1 VAREEDGM
9 TLLLAML
16 LCAPERITIVA
27 RRAEKPSPLARL
39 ESTLGAAWKRLYQK
53 EDDQIGDANALAAQ
67 GDAEGALKVYDAA
80 RPRLGEDPALS
91 FDRSA
96 ALLKIADPSAAAE
109 ASSEAARAF
118 DRGDSSLTPKA
129 AYQRALAAESM
140 GQPED
145 AMKLY
150 ASALA
155 LDPGDV
161 DSKVNLELLLRT
173 QEERKKQ
180 QAGRPQP
187 TPQKKDQAQQQ
198 PDPSKGQD
206 QQGQDKQA
214 GKQQEKKQDDAQPQ
228 PGADPQAKA
237 PEKKPQQSEQKAPDR
252 SEAERLLDALRTSE
266 KNLQMWRFA
275 KKSSKE
281 ARRGDVE
288 KDW

>member
-1 VAREEDGM
+1 VK
-9 TLLLAML
+9 LLLALL
-16 LCAPERITIVA
+16 LCVPERVTIVA
-27 RRAEKPSPLARL
+27 RRAEKRTALARL
-39 ESTLGAAWKRLYQK
+39 ESTLGAAWKRLYEK
-53 EDDQIGDANALAAQ
+53 EDEQVGHGNALAARS
-67 GDAEGALKVYDAA
+67 DAEGALKVYDAA
-80 RPRLGEDPALS
+80 RPRLGDDPALS
-91 FDRSA
+91 FDRST
-96 ALLKIADPSAAAE
+96 ALLKVPDPSAAAE

-118 DRGDSSLTPKA
+118 ERGDPSLKPMA

-140 GQPED
+140 GQPDD

-155 LDPGDV
+155 LDPEDV

-173 QEERKKQ
+173 QEDRKKQ

-187 TPQKKDQAQQQ
+187 TPQKKDQPQQQ
-198 PDPSKGQD
+198 PDPPKGQD

-214 GKQQEKKQDDAQPQ
+214 GKQEQKKQDDAQPQ
-228 PGADPQAKA
+228 PGPDPQAKA
-237 PEKKPQQSEQKAPDR
+237 QEKKPQPSEQKAPDR
-252 SEAERLLDALRTSE
+252 SEADRLLDALRTSE

-281 ARRGDVE
+281 ARRSEVE